1 MASPPEGPR
10 GTPGQPDDVVLT
22 TVGIDIGSTT
32 SHVMLAR
39 LRLQR
44 LADALSSRYVVV
56 EREVIHRSP
65 VLLTPFR
72 SDGLI
77 DVDALE
83 RFVAEAYAAAGLR
96 PEQVDTGAVIL
107 TGVALERANARAID
121 ELFAKC
127 GGRFVCATA
136 GHRLEAILAAHG
148 SGAVAR
154 SRERG
159 TIVLNIDVG
168 GGTTKLA
175 LCAAGEI
182 RGVSAIAVGARHV
195 PAPVTEMA
203 DAIVAAA
210 NGRGTARDLLP
221 PLLAP
226 RPDEIVMS
234 GGVSE
239 HFYGRD
245 QAAHGDQGLALA
257 RALEARRARLP
268 APVVAGSEGIRA
280 TVVGASQFSVQ
291 LSGST
296 IFVSAADALPVR
308 NVPVV
313 RAESGALAT
322 AAAAVDGGGP
332 IALAIH
338 WRGAPEHAV
347 LRGLGESVLAAAGT
361 HRPLVVALDADVAHT
376 LGRILVDELGATGP
390 LIVVDGLDLRDLDY
404 VDIGEIVRP
413 AGVVPVVI
421 KSLVFGAG

>member
-1 MASPPEGPR
+1 
-10 GTPGQPDDVVLT
+10 VLT

-56 EREVIHRSP
+56 EREVIHRSAIR
-65 VLLTPFR
+65 LTPFKA
-72 SDGLI
+72 DGLI
-77 DVDALE
+77 DVASLE
-83 RFVAEAYAAAGLR
+83 SFVAASYAAAGLR
-96 PEQVDTGAVIL
+96 PDEVDTGAVIL
-107 TGVALERANARAID
+107 TGVALERGNARAID
-121 ELFAKC
+121 ELFAAQ

-159 TIVLNIDVG
+159 TTVLNIDVG

-175 LCAAGEI
+175 LCVGGVVRAA
-182 RGVSAIAVGARHV
+182 SAIAIGARHV
-195 PAPVTEMA
+195 PLPVAELA

-210 NGRGTARDLLP
+210 NGRGTPRDLLP
-221 PLLAP
+221 PLPESP
-226 RPDEIVMS
+226 RPDEIVLS

-245 QAAHGDQGLALA
+245 LSAHGDQGLALA
-257 RALEARRARLP
+257 RALEARRALLP
-268 APVVAGSEGIRA
+268 APVVVGSEGIRA
-280 TVVGASQFSVQ
+280 TVVGASQFTVQ

-296 IFVSAADALPVR
+296 IFVSAPDALPVR

-313 RAESGALAT
+313 RAEVSTLAA
-322 AAAAVDGGGP
+322 AAAAVDGAGA
-332 IALAIH
+332 IALAIP
-338 WRGAPEHAV
+338 WRGAPQHAA
-347 LRGLGESVLAAAGT
+347 LRALGESILAAAGA

-376 LGRILVDELGATGP
+376 LGRILVDELGAAGA

-404 VDIGEIVRP
+404 VDIGEVVRP

-421 KSLVFGAG
+421 KSLVFAAG

>member
-1 MASPPEGPR
+1 M
-10 GTPGQPDDVVLT
+10 LT

-65 VLLTPFR
+65 ILLTPFKA
-72 SDGLI
+72 DGLI
-77 DVDALE
+77 DVDSLE
-83 RFVAEAYAAAGLR
+83 RFIGAAYSAAGHR
-96 PEQVDTGAVIL
+96 PDQVDTGAVIL
-107 TGVALERANARAID
+107 TGTALEQTNARAID
-121 ELFAKC
+121 ELFAAH

-159 TIVLNIDVG
+159 TTVLNIDVG

-175 LCAAGEI
+175 LCVAGE
-182 RGVSAIAVGARHV
+182 VAAASAIAVGARHV
-195 PAPVTEMA
+195 PLAVDVMA

-210 NGRGTARDLLP
+210 NGRGTALDLLP
-221 PLLAP
+221 HLPETP
-226 RPDEIVMS
+226 RPDEIVLA

-245 QAAHGDQGLALA
+245 RVAHGDQGLALA
-257 RALEARRARLP
+257 RALEARQAKLP
-268 APVVAGSEGIRA
+268 APIVQGSEGIRA
-280 TVVGASQFSVQ
+280 TVVGASQFTVQ

-296 IFVSAADALPVR
+296 IFVSAPDALPVR

-313 RAESGALAT
+313 RREAATLAT
-322 AAAAVDGGGP
+322 AAASFEGAGP
-332 IALAIH
+332 LALAIR
-338 WRGAPEHAV
+338 WRGAPEHGA
-347 LRGLGESVLAAAGT
+347 LHKLGESILAAAGA

-376 LGRILVDELGATGP
+376 LGRILVDELGATGA

-413 AGVVPVVI
+413 AGVVPVII
-421 KSLVFGAG
+421 KSLVFAGGLA

>member
-1 MASPPEGPR
+1 
-10 GTPGQPDDVVLT
+10 
-22 TVGIDIGSTT
+22 
-32 SHVMLAR
+32 MLAR

-65 VLLTPFR
+65 ILLTPFK

-77 DVDALE
+77 DVDSLE
-83 RFVAEAYAAAGLR
+83 RFVALAYDAAGLR
-96 PEQVDTGAVIL
+96 PDQVDTGAVIL
-107 TGVALERANARAID
+107 TGAALERANARAID
-121 ELFAKC
+121 ELFAAQ

-159 TIVLNIDVG
+159 TTVLNIDVG

-175 LCAAGEI
+175 LCVAGVVEEA
-182 RGVSAIAVGARHV
+182 SAIAVGARNV
-195 PAPVTEMA
+195 PLPVPEMA

-210 NGRGTARDLLP
+210 NGRGTSRDLLP
-221 PLLAP
+221 PLPHTP
-226 RPDEIVMS
+226 RPDEIVLS

-245 QAAHGDQGLALA
+245 RTAHGDRGLALA
-257 RALEARRARLP
+257 RALEERRARLP
-268 APVVAGSEGIRA
+268 AEIVEGREGIRA
-280 TVVGASQFSVQ
+280 TVVGASQFTVQ

-296 IFVSAADALPVR
+296 IFVSTADALPVR

-313 RAESGALAT
+313 RAEVATLAT
-322 AAAAVDGGGP
+322 AATSIEGTGP
-332 IALAIH
+332 IALAIP
-338 WRGAPEHAV
+338 WRGAPRHAA
-347 LRGLGESVLAAAGT
+347 LRALGEAIMTAAGP
-361 HRPLVVALDADVAHT
+361 HRPLIVALEADIAHT
-376 LGRILVDELGATGP
+376 LGRILVDELGAAGP
-390 LIVVDGLDLRDLDY
+390 LVVVDGLDLRDLDY
-404 VDIGEIVRP
+404 VDIGGIVRP

-421 KSLVFGAG
+421 KSLVFAGG

>member
-1 MASPPEGPR
+1 
-10 GTPGQPDDVVLT
+10 VLT

-56 EREVIHRSP
+56 EREVLYRSP
-65 VLLTPFR
+65 IMLTPFNG
-72 SDGLI
+72 DGLI
-77 DVDALE
+77 DVESLE
-83 RFVAEAYAAAGLR
+83 RFIGAAYAAAELR
-96 PEQVDTGAVIL
+96 PEEVDTGAVIL
-107 TGVALERANARAID
+107 TGAALERPNARAID
-121 ELFAKC
+121 ELFAAQ

-159 TIVLNIDVG
+159 TAVLNIDVG

-175 LCAAGEI
+175 LCVAGEV
-182 RGVSAIAVGARHV
+182 RAASAIAVGARSV
-195 PAPVTEMA
+195 PLPVNVMA
-203 DAIVAAA
+203 DAIVDAA
-210 NGRGTARDLLP
+210 NSRGTTVDLLP
-221 PLLAP
+221 LLPEMP
-226 RPDEIVMS
+226 RPDEIVLS

-245 QAAHGDQGLALA
+245 PSAHGDKGLALA
-257 RALEARRARLP
+257 RAIEARRARLP
-268 APVVAGSEGIRA
+268 APVVEGTEGIRA
-280 TVVGASQFSVQ
+280 TVVGASQFTVQ

-296 IFVSAADALPVR
+296 IFISAADPLPLR

-313 RAESGALAT
+313 RAEVGALG
-322 AAAAVDGGGP
+322 AAAASFEGTE
-332 IALAIH
+332 ALALAVP
-338 WRGAPEHAV
+338 WRGAPQHGALRALAV
-347 LRGLGESVLAAAGT
+347 AILAAAGA

-376 LGRILVDELGATGP
+376 LGRIMVEELGARGP

-404 VDIGEIVRP
+404 IDIGEVLRP

-421 KSLVFGAG
+421 KSLVFTTG

>member
-1 MASPPEGPR
+1 
-10 GTPGQPDDVVLT
+10 
-22 TVGIDIGSTT
+22 
-32 SHVMLAR
+32 MLAR

-65 VLLTPFR
+65 ILLTPFR
-72 SDGLI
+72 ADGLI
-77 DVDALE
+77 DVDVLE
-83 RFVAEAYAAAGLR
+83 RFVAEAYSAAGL
-96 PEQVDTGAVIL
+96 PADQVDTGAVIL
-107 TGVALERANARAID
+107 TGVALERPNARAID
-121 ELFAKC
+121 ELFAAH

-136 GHRLEAILAAHG
+136 GHRLEATLAAHG

-159 TIVLNIDVG
+159 TTVLNIDIG

-175 LCAAGEI
+175 LCVAGQVS
-182 RGVSAIAVGARHV
+182 GVSAIAIGARHV
-195 PAPVTEMA
+195 ALSVADMA

-210 NGRGTARDLLP
+210 NGRGTACDLLP
-221 PLLAP
+221 ALPETH
-226 RPDEIVMS
+226 RPDEIVIS

-239 HFYGRD
+239 HFYGR
-245 QAAHGDQGLALA
+245 ARTAHGDQGLALA

-268 APVVAGSEGIRA
+268 APVVEGREGIRA
-280 TVVGASQFSVQ
+280 TVVGASQFTVQ

-296 IFVSAADALPVR
+296 IFVSGTGVLPVR

-313 RAESGALAT
+313 RADESALGT
-322 AAAAVDGGGP
+322 AAASIEGEGA
-332 IALAIH
+332 IALAVA
-338 WRGAPEHAV
+338 WRGAPEHGALRALAESILAV
-347 LRGLGESVLAAAGT
+347 AGP

-390 LIVVDGLDLRDLDY
+390 LVVVDGLELRDLDY
-404 VDIGEIVRP
+404 IDIGEVVRP

-421 KSLVFGAG
+421 KSLVFAAG

>member
-1 MASPPEGPR
+1 
-10 GTPGQPDDVVLT
+10 
-22 TVGIDIGSTT
+22 
-32 SHVMLAR
+32 MLAR

-65 VLLTPFR
+65 ILLTPFI

-83 RFVAEAYAAAGLR
+83 RFVAEAYDTAGLR

-107 TGVALERANARAID
+107 TGAALERTNARAID
-121 ELFAKC
+121 ELFAAH

-159 TIVLNIDVG
+159 TTVLNIDVG

-175 LCAAGEI
+175 LCVAGEV
-182 RGVSAIAVGARHV
+182 RDASAIAVGARHV
-195 PAPVTEMA
+195 PVPVPDMA

-210 NGRGTARDLLP
+210 NGRGTPRDLLP

-245 QAAHGDQGLALA
+245 RAAHGDQGLALA
-257 RALEARRARLP
+257 RALDARRARFP

-296 IFVSAADALPVR
+296 IFVSAADALPLR

-313 RAESGALAT
+313 RAEPGALAT
-322 AAAAVDGGGP
+322 AAAAIDGAGP
-332 IALAIH
+332 IALAIPWH
-338 WRGAPEHAV
+338 GAPEHGA
-347 LRGLGESVLAAAGT
+347 LRGLGESVLAAAGA

-421 KSLVFGAG
+421 KSLVFAAG

>member
-1 MASPPEGPR
+1 
-10 GTPGQPDDVVLT
+10 
-22 TVGIDIGSTT
+22 
-32 SHVMLAR
+32 MLAR

-56 EREVIHRSP
+56 ERELIHRSP
-65 VLLTPFR
+65 ILLTPFAA
-72 SDGLI
+72 DGLI

-83 RFVAEAYAAAGLR
+83 RFVGAAYVAAGYR
-96 PEQVDTGAVIL
+96 MDQVDTGAVIL
-107 TGVALERANARAID
+107 TGAALERANARAID
-121 ELFAKC
+121 ELFAEQ

-159 TIVLNIDVG
+159 TTVLNIDVG

-175 LCAAGEI
+175 LCVAGEV
-182 RGVSAIAVGARHV
+182 RGTSAIAVGARHV
-195 PAPVTEMA
+195 PVPVPDMA
-203 DAIVAAA
+203 DTIVAAA
-210 NGRGTARDLLP
+210 NGRGTPRDLLP
-221 PLLAP
+221 PLPESP
-226 RPDEIVMS
+226 RPDEIVLS

-245 QAAHGDQGLALA
+245 RTAHGDQGLALA

-268 APVVAGSEGIRA
+268 APVVEGREGIRA
-280 TVVGASQFSVQ
+280 TVVGASQFTVQ

-296 IFVSAADALPVR
+296 IFVSTPAALPLR

-313 RAESGALAT
+313 RAEADALAT
-322 AAAAVDGGGP
+322 AAASVEGTGAIAFAIPWRDAPQHGALR
-332 IALAIH
+332 ALA
-338 WRGAPEHAV
+338 
-347 LRGLGESVLAAAGT
+347 ESVLAAAGA

-390 LIVVDGLDLRDLDY
+390 LVIVDGLDLRDLDY

-421 KSLVFGAG
+421 KSLVFAAD

>member
-1 MASPPEGPR
+1 MPPGGPEAFL
-10 GTPGQPDDVVLT
+10 QPDDVMLT

-65 VLLTPFR
+65 ILLTPFKA
-72 SDGLI
+72 DGRI
-77 DVDALE
+77 DVTSLE
-83 RFVAEAYAAAGLR
+83 LFVGTAYGAASLR
-96 PEQVDTGAVIL
+96 PDEVDTGAVIL
-107 TGVALERANARAID
+107 TGAALERSNARAID
-121 ELFAKC
+121 ELFAAH

-159 TIVLNIDVG
+159 TTVLNIDVG

-175 LCAAGEI
+175 LCVAGVVRAA
-182 RGVSAIAVGARHV
+182 SALAVGARHV
-195 PAPVTEMA
+195 PLPVAEMA
-203 DAIVAAA
+203 DAIVTAA
-210 NGRGTARDLLP
+210 NGRGTSRDLLP
-221 PLLAP
+221 PLPEIP
-226 RPDEIVMS
+226 RPDEIVFS

-245 QAAHGDQGLALA
+245 RAAHGDQGLALA
-257 RALEARRARLP
+257 RALDERRPRLP
-268 APVVAGSEGIRA
+268 AQVVEGREGIRA
-280 TVVGASQFSVQ
+280 TVVGASQFTVQ

-296 IFVSAADALPVR
+296 IFVSASEALPVR
-308 NVPVV
+308 NVPVI
-313 RAESGALAT
+313 RAELAALAT
-322 AAAAVDGGGP
+322 AAPSLEGAGP
-332 IALAIH
+332 IALAIP
-338 WRGAPEHAV
+338 WRGAPRHAA
-347 LRGLGESVLAAAGT
+347 LRALGEAILAAAGT

-390 LIVVDGLDLRDLDY
+390 LVVIDGLDLRDLDY
-404 VDIGEIVRP
+404 IDIGEIVRP

-421 KSLVFGAG
+421 KSLVFAAG